1 MKPFVPELAE
11 TPAQMMA
18 VVLTVGDPTE
28 LEPVVAA
35 WSDDARAS

>member
-1 MKPFVPELAE
+1 MKPFVPEIAE
-11 TPAQMMA
+11 MPAQTMA
-18 VVLTVGDPTE
+18 LVHTVGDPTE